1 MKHSFCYK
9 NPNYSRTITR
19 DRVSGDTLMRGI
31 RAVKKTATLRSIL
44 SKKSAKAIE
53 DGLTQQQLSFY
64 RVWMSGLFYRMYDR
78 ERAGIPVDFSEAA
91 TDFVADRTYVLNG
104 RIKLEHKQNRIEK
117 NYMEDYQR
125 WKLAFSI

>member
-1 MKHSFCYK
+1 MDSPSNNLVSTEYGCQG
-9 NPNYSRTITR
+9 YSTECTI
-19 DRVSGDTLMRGI
+19 
-31 RAVKKTATLRSIL
+31 
-44 SKKSAKAIE
+44 E
-53 DGLTQQQLSFY
+53 N
-64 RVWMSGLFYRMYDR
+64 
-78 ERAGIPVDFSEAA
+78 GIPVDFSEAA